1 MTSRLPIATC
11 LLVLP
16 ALLSCSGRGF
26 LQPTTGAIEI
36 TTTTTGPP
44 DPDGYTIRIDD
55 QDPVPIGADTTVT
68 YPAFTSGLHT
78 VLLGGLATGCRV
90 EGDNPRTAAVTQ
102 SDTVQVAFAI
112 ACGAQSRDLSARE

>member
-1 MTSRLPIATC
+1 MPTRPPIRAS
-11 LLVLP
+11 LLLLP
-16 ALLSCSGRGF
+16 ALLSCSGSSF

-55 QDPVPIGADTTVT
+55 QDPVPIGTDTTVT

-78 VLLGGLATGCRV
+78 VLLGGLATGCSV
-90 EGDNPRTAAVTQ
+90 QGDNPRTAAVTQ
-102 SDTVQVAFAI
+102 SDTVRVAFAV
-112 ACGAQSRDLSARE
+112 ACAAASRRS